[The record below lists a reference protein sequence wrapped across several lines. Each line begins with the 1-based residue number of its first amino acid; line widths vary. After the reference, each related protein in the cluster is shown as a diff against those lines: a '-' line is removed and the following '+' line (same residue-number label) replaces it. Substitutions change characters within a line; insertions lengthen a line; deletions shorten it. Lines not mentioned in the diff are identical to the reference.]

1 MICKWY
7 LAYCK
12 YRSWYFKI
20 ASNFTN
26 LITAREITYNNFEMS
41 LVVFMPNITTNHAI
55 TYTYNSCI
63 IGCHGKVYNTVW
75 ECGQILIL
83 SHFFC
88 KNSLHLGYIR
98 ASWTMAT
105 SFPRFVYYGSCIIG
119 KIVNCQANVITLFW
133 ECGQIIIQ
141 LQGAK
146 NLNRSQIV
154 SGLLECFLNRF
165 SKQKCLSFLFFKP
178 VQLTYKLCLLN
189 KKHGISCLISKKRH
203 LFRFFFC
210 LILNK
215 KAAH

>member
-20 ASNFTN
+20 ASNFTH

-63 IGCHGKVYNTVW
+63 IGCHGNVYNTVW

-83 SHFFC
+83 SHLFC

-133 ECGQIIIQ
+133 ECGRIIIQ
-141 LQGAK
+141 LQGTR

-178 VQLTYKLCLLN
+178 VQLTCKLCLLN
-189 KKHGISCLISKKRH
+189 KKRGISCLISKNRH
-203 LFRFFFC
+203 LFR
-210 LILNK
+210 LISK
-215 KAAH
+215 

>member
-1 MICKWY
+1 
-7 LAYCK
+7 
-12 YRSWYFKI
+12 
-20 ASNFTN
+20 
-26 LITAREITYNNFEMS
+26 
-41 LVVFMPNITTNHAI
+41 MPNITTNHAI

-105 SFPRFVYYGSCIIG
+105 SFPRFVYYSSCIIG

-203 LFRFFFC
+203 LFRFFFLLNIKQKSC
-210 LILNK
+210 ALRLIKQNFHYTTMATNYFSQPPLRENYVIGGLFVNRLH
-215 KAAH
+215 AFW